1 MQGGRLVVRP
11 FGGRVPDCSCRTAG
25 GTCGHEP
32 CHHPRVM
39 PGPERESFS
48 ILFIEDDQRLVALT
62 TRYLESYGHR
72 VTWMGDGRGGLAEAL
87 KGQHDVVIL
96 DLMLPRL
103 SGIDVCR
110 ELRQRTSVP
119 VIMLT
124 ALGEEADRVLGL
136 ETGADDYLAKPFSS
150 RELLAR
156 LRALVRR
163 AHGATGPPGDVVRV
177 GALQISPREYA
188 ARLGGQLLNLT
199 TSEFVLLRVLAERVG
214 QVLTREQLLDLTKG
228 SADEAF
234 DRSID
239 AHISRLRH
247 KLGDDPRHPR
257 LLKTVRGA
265 GYMLAGGEGDAP

>member
-1 MQGGRLVVRP
+1 MASTGNEAFR
-11 FGGRVPDCSCRTAG
+11 
-25 GTCGHEP
+25 
-32 CHHPRVM
+32 
-39 PGPERESFS
+39 
-48 ILFIEDDQRLVALT
+48 ILFVEDDDRLAALT
-62 TRYLESYGHR
+62 TRYLESHGHR
-72 VTWMGDGRGGLAEAL
+72 VTWVADGRQGLVEAL

-103 SGIDVCR
+103 SGLELCR
-110 ELRQRTSVP
+110 ELRQRTTVP
-119 VIMLT
+119 VIILT

-163 AHGATGPPGDVVRV
+163 ARGALGPTGNPLRV
-177 GALQISPREYA
+177 GRLEISPRDFT
-188 ARLGGQLLNLT
+188 ARLDGIPLNLT
-199 TSEFVLLRVLAERVG
+199 TAEFVLLRVLTERVG

-247 KLGDDPRHPR
+247 KLGDDPRKPR

-265 GYMLAGGEGDAP
+265 GYMLVVDADAAEGS

>member
-1 MQGGRLVVRP
+1 MTGL
-11 FGGRVPDCSCRTAG
+11 D
-25 GTCGHEP
+25 
-32 CHHPRVM
+32 
-39 PGPERESFS
+39 PERFR
-48 ILFIEDDQRLVALT
+48 ILFVEDDERLAALT
-62 TRYLESYGHR
+62 TRYLETHGHT
-72 VTWMGDGRGGLAEAL
+72 VTWVADGQLGLAEGL

-96 DLMLPRL
+96 DLMLPRKPGL
-103 SGIDVCR
+103 EVCR
-110 ELRQRTSVP
+110 ELRARLPVP
-119 VIMLT
+119 IIILT

-163 AHGATGPPGDVVRV
+163 GRGALGPPRETIRV
-177 GALQISPREYA
+177 GDLELSPRDYSA
-188 ARLGGQLLNLT
+188 TRAGRPLRLT
-199 TSEFVLLRVLAERVG
+199 TAEFVLLRVLAERAG
-214 QVLTREQLLDLTKG
+214 RVLTREQLLDLTKG

-247 KLGDDPRHPR
+247 KLGDDPRQPA

-265 GYMLAGGEGDAP
+265 GYLLAAGPEDA

>member
-1 MQGGRLVVRP
+1 ML
-11 FGGRVPDCSCRTAG
+11 SA
-25 GTCGHEP
+25 
-32 CHHPRVM
+32 
-39 PGPERESFS
+39 ERESFR
-48 ILFIEDDQRLVALT
+48 ILFVEDDERLAALT
-62 TRYLESYGHR
+62 TRYLEAHGHR
-72 VTWMGDGRGGLAEAL
+72 VTWIGDGRDGLAEAL
-87 KGQHDVVIL
+87 RGQHDVVIL

-103 SGIDVCR
+103 PGIDVCR

-163 AHGATGPPGDVVRV
+163 ARGAAGPSSDLVRV
-177 GALQISPREYA
+177 GALEVSPRDYA
-188 ARLGGQLLNLT
+188 ARLDGRLLKLT
-199 TSEFVLLRVLAERVG
+199 TAEFVLLRVLAERAG
-214 QVLTREQLLDLTKG
+214 QVLSREQLLDLTKG

-247 KLGDDPRHPR
+247 KLGDDPRNPR

-265 GYMLAGGEGDAP
+265 GYMLASARGGDGP